1 MQKDFQLAL
10 QAVMEFELTLRR
22 VARLE
27 LMRQHG
33 RRWLSETDAL
43 YEKVEP
49 RIRIES
55 KSGLYDIS
63 CSELSYLTLKELS
76 EFIFRQSPWNTI
88 FRKVFAGNFG
98 YLSDIQRKINPL
110 RNKIAHFRPIRK
122 EDLFNARGITEMR
135 QQLRDHYTVSEL
147 TLFHIQSD
155 PCYCDAWVDEGV
167 ISEGREVLQDFNHDQ
182 LWGVVSEG
190 EYLRQYGY
198 SLGLGVFHGHVFI
211 EFFNDSGF
219 PVSAL
224 DNYCIKHKENLT
236 FVSLHAN
243 KLRVFFSLVNEQ
255 RETAKLIRALHKL
268 LGSSHSNQ
276 HDPQILVGEV
286 TEHFI
291 GPNMP
296 PTFSFAL

>member
-27 LMRQHG
+27 LMRRHG

-49 RIRIES
+49 RIKIES
-55 KSGLYDIS
+55 KSGLYDSS

-76 EFIFRQSPWNTI
+76 EFIFRQSWNTI

-122 EDLFNARGITEMR
+122 EDLFNARGVTDML
-135 QQLRDHYTVSEL
+135 QQLRTHYTVSDL

-155 PCYCDAWVDEGV
+155 PCYCDAWVDEGIV
-167 ISEGREVLQDFNHDQ
+167 SEGCQVLQSFNHDQ
-182 LWGVVSEG
+182 LWGAVSEG

-198 SLGLGVFHGHVFI
+198 SLGLGVFHGHVFV
-211 EFFNDSGF
+211 EFFSEFGF
-219 PVSAL
+219 PVFEL
-224 DNYCIKHKENLT
+224 DKFCIKNKENLT
-236 FVSLHAN
+236 FLSLHAN

-255 RETAKLIRALHKL
+255 RETAKLIRALHRL
-268 LGSSHSNQ
+268 LGSGYSNMRE
-276 HDPQILVGEV
+276 PQSLVGEV